1 MSNASAGTR
10 GLSAGDW
17 IRLKRINGAKGYGVT
32 TGNASSPNGTA
43 TSAIYPRNKDIAP
56 PINRY
61 GGNLGDLKPD
71 SGRLL
76 PYDGAGKLKT
86 MRSASDWIDYVAS
99 QKADYVTSGQTTGAN
114 GTATPGITNTI
125 NKVCDASAD
134 STTIQNKPAL
144 AMSNQFN
151 RMKIVS

>member
-17 IRLKRINGAKGYGVT
+17 IRLKRINGAKGYGLT

-43 TSAIYPRNKDIAP
+43 TSAIYPRNKDISP
-56 PINRY
+56 PEHLQQPY
-61 GGNLGDLKPD
+61 GKALLIPYEAVGKP
-71 SGRLL
+71 
-76 PYDGAGKLKT
+76 KT

-99 QKADYVTSGQTTGAN
+99 QEADYVTSAQTMGAN
-114 GTATPGITNTI
+114 RIVTPGMTNTI
-125 NKVCDASAD
+125 TKVCDASAD
-134 STTIQNKPAL
+134 SVTLQNKPAL
-144 AMSNQFN
+144 PMSNQFN